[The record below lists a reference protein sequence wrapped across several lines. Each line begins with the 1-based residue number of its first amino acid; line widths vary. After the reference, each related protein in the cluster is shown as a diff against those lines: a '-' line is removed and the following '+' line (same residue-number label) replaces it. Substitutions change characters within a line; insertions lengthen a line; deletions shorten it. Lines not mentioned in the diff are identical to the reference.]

1 MLTPV
6 APGEAKGMVSAA
18 RPLRALVAVP
28 ASVSVLRVLSL
39 RTGAAGA
46 VIIGGGGATGSAFS
60 IFGCLGRH
68 IVKDV
73 LFLLLENT
81 FEVRDHPLLSEQSPK
96 LTVGNVEFPREA
108 VRELRLKPNN

>member
-1 MLTPV
+1 
-6 APGEAKGMVSAA
+6 MVSAA